1 MKKRCLSL
9 LLSLLILVSLC
20 VSVAPSAA
28 ADDAEKV
35 YVSKQQELLVRK
47 EERGHGF
54 PYWGD
59 PVPGRSLDKITE
71 YAYDE
76 FGNVTS
82 ETVSYVYLPYGVKD
96 EDIAYTYDDQGQI
109 LHAEYTETSYA
120 GNMAKYAYDYE
131 NGRICRIEKTGTDYY
146 GLSESSVYEFNE
158 QGYCTYY
165 AYDQEGIGSAK
176 VRYEYDGDG
185 NLTFLAV
192 SVNDGPEQTMTP
204 VYEDGRQVAVKHVA
218 PDGGEVMEYFR
229 YDEQGRLNLIEYDAE
244 EIHRSEYLFIV
255 DLPNEEF
262 RYNEYKP
269 GDQHVTIALNYNDQ
283 DLITD
288 AEWRTNGNYVS
299 WTQYSYTIDKDNNNA
314 IGYSIPDGAYG
325 PYLWGSGTSS
335 TNWRNDS
342 KFTTRGGNPSL
353 EYQYELKI
361 LGANPRYVKTSI
373 NYEYETR
380 EIKVE
385 MKPTAAA
392 AENAQLAPEDFYPP
406 LAESYLGT
414 PVPTPDGSKRLMRV
428 VMETTDATELPVVA
442 RLAYAEDGSFAGA
455 VTSFDGTGEYDD
467 WQHDAEIRTDDQ
479 GRLIYDRDQN
489 RWGDEAFTYTYAEDG
504 QSYIYGI
511 ERGENKRSE
520 RVISLADLQIP
531 DLVKKPAVEL
541 GRGETAEYDEEGLP
555 LRIGMYFTKD
565 SEGNLEEYIRE
576 FSYRWDTG
584 VTARYMSPYTA
595 TENAT
600 VLTQI
605 YENYGSTREDTYLV
619 FDEHGYLVAYYPL
632 GIFEISFHY
641 YYE

>member
-20 VSVAPSAA
+20 VSAAPSAA
-28 ADDAEKV
+28 AEDAEKV

-47 EERGHGF
+47 EERGKGF
-54 PYWGD
+54 PSWVN
-59 PVPGRSLDKITE
+59 PVPGRSLDQITAYE
-71 YAYDE
+71 YDE

-82 ETVSYVYLPYGVKD
+82 EKVSCVYLPYGVKD
-96 EDIAYTYDDQGQI
+96 EDLTYTYDDQGQV
-109 LHAEYTETSYA
+109 LHAEYTNTNLYGDET
-120 GNMAKYAYDYE
+120 KHLYDYE
-131 NGRICRIEKTGTDYY
+131 NGRLCRIEETGKDYY
-146 GLSESSVYEFNE
+146 GLSESSAYEFNE
-158 QGYCTYY
+158 QGFCTYY
-165 AYDQEGIGSAK
+165 AYDWESIGSAR
-176 VRYEYDGDG
+176 VRYEYDEDG

-192 SVNDGPEQTMTP
+192 SVNGGPEQTMTP
-204 VYEDGRQVAVKHVA
+204 IYEDGRQVATKHVS
-218 PDGGEVMEYFR
+218 PDGGEVMEYYR
-229 YDEQGRLNLIEYDAE
+229 YDENGRLNLIEYDAE
-244 EIHRSEYLFIV
+244 EIHRSDYLFIV

-283 DLITD
+283 DLVSD

-299 WTQYSYTIDKDNNNA
+299 WTQYSYTIDKDNDNA

-325 PYLWGSGTSS
+325 PYLWGGSLSS
-335 TNWRNDS
+335 TNWRSDH
-342 KFTTRGGNPSL
+342 KYTTRSGNPSL
-353 EYQYELKI
+353 EYRYELKI
-361 LGANPRYVKTSI
+361 LGADPRYVRTSI

-380 EIKVE
+380 EIKIE

-392 AENAQLAPEDFYPP
+392 ADNAQLALEDFYPP

-414 PVPTPDGSKRLMRV
+414 PVPTPDGSKRLVRV
-428 VMETTDATELPVVA
+428 VADINATELPVVA

-455 VTSFDGTGEYDD
+455 VTSFDGTGEYGT
-467 WQHDAEIRTDDQ
+467 WHHDAETRTDDQ

-489 RWGDEAFTYTYAEDG
+489 RWGDVAFTYTYAEDG
-504 QSYIYGI
+504 QSYTYGM
-511 ERGENKRSE
+511 ERGENEPYE

-531 DLVKKPAVEL
+531 DLVKKPAGEL
-541 GRGETAEYDEEGLP
+541 TRGRTAEYDDEGLP
-555 LRIGMYFTKD
+555 LLIGMYFTKD

-584 VTARYMSPYTA
+584 VTAWYMSPYTA

-600 VLTQI
+600 VLKQI
-605 YENYGSTREDTYLV
+605 YEYYGNTREDPYLV
-619 FDEHGYLVAYYPL
+619 FDEHGYLAAYYPL

>member
-9 LLSLLILVSLC
+9 LLSLLILVSIC
-20 VSVAPSAA
+20 VNAAPSAA

-35 YVSKQQELLVRK
+35 YVSKQKELLVRK
-47 EERGHGF
+47 EEKGHGL
-54 PYWGD
+54 PSWVS

-71 YAYDE
+71 YEYDE

-82 ETVSYVYLPYGVKD
+82 ETVSYVYLPYGVND
-96 EDIAYTYDDQGQI
+96 GDITYTYDDQGQV
-109 LHAEYTETSYA
+109 LHAEYTETNWY
-120 GNMAKYAYDYE
+120 GDETKHTYDYE
-131 NGRICRIEKTGTDYY
+131 NGRICRIERTGTDYY
-146 GLSESSVYEFNE
+146 GLSETSVYEFNE
-158 QGYCTYY
+158 QGCCTYY
-165 AYDQEGIGSAK
+165 AYDRESIGSAV
-176 VRYEYDGDG
+176 VRYEYDENE

-192 SVNDGPEQTMTP
+192 SINGGPEQTMTP
-204 VYEDGRQVAVKHVA
+204 IYEDGRQVATKHVA

-269 GDQHVTIALNYNDQ
+269 GDQHVTIAMNYDDQ

-299 WTQYSYTIDKDNNNA
+299 WTQYSYTIDKDNDNA
-314 IGYSIPDGAYG
+314 IGFSIPDGAYG
-325 PYLWGSGTSS
+325 PYFWGGSLSS
-335 TNWRNDS
+335 TNWRDEH
-342 KFTTRGGNPSL
+342 KYTTRDGNPSL
-353 EYQYELKI
+353 EYLYELKI
-361 LGANPRYVKTSI
+361 LGANPRYVRTSI
-373 NYEYETR
+373 DYEYETR
-380 EIKVE
+380 DIKVE

-392 AENAQLAPEDFYPP
+392 AVNAQLAPEDFYPP

-414 PVPTPDGSKRLMRV
+414 PVPTPDGSKRLVRV
-428 VMETTDATELPVVA
+428 VMETDATELPVIA

-455 VTSFDGTGEYDD
+455 VTAFDGAGEYDD
-467 WQHDAEIRTDDQ
+467 WHHDAETRTDDQ
-479 GRLIYDRDQN
+479 GRLVYDRDQN
-489 RWGDEAFTYTYAEDG
+489 RWGDVTFTYTYAEDG
-504 QSYIYGI
+504 QSYTYGM
-511 ERGENKRSE
+511 ELGENEPYE

-531 DLVKKPAVEL
+531 DLVKKPAGEL
-541 GRGETAEYDEEGLP
+541 TRGRTAEYDDEGLP

-584 VTARYMSPYTA
+584 VTAWYMSPYTA

-600 VLTQI
+600 VLKQI
-605 YENYGSTREDTYLV
+605 YEYYGNTREDPYLV
-619 FDEHGYLVAYYPL
+619 FDEHGYLAAYYPL

>member
-20 VSVAPSAA
+20 VSAAPYAA
-28 ADDAEKV
+28 ADDTEKV

-47 EERGHGF
+47 EERGQGF
-54 PYWGD
+54 PSWVN
-59 PVPGRSLDKITE
+59 PVPGRSLDQITE
-71 YAYDE
+71 YEYDE

-82 ETVSYVYLPYGVKD
+82 EKVSCVYLPYGVKD
-96 EDIAYTYDDQGQI
+96 EDLTYTYDDQGQI
-109 LHAEYTETSYA
+109 LHAEYTNTNWYGEET
-120 GNMAKYAYDYE
+120 KHLYDYE
-131 NGRICRIEKTGTDYY
+131 NGQLCRIEETGTDY
-146 GLSESSVYEFNE
+146 GLSETTVYEFNE
-158 QGYCTYY
+158 QGCCTYY
-165 AYDQEGIGSAK
+165 AYDWESIGSAR

-192 SVNDGPEQTMTP
+192 SVNGGPEQTMTP
-204 VYEDGRQVAVKHVA
+204 IYEDGRQVATKHVA

-283 DLITD
+283 DLVSD

-299 WTQYSYTIDKDNNNA
+299 WTQYSYTVDKDNDNA

-325 PYLWGSGTSS
+325 PYLWGGSLSS
-335 TNWRNDS
+335 TNWRSDH
-342 KFTTRGGNPSL
+342 KYTTRSGNPSL
-353 EYQYELKI
+353 EYRYELKI
-361 LGANPRYVKTSI
+361 LGANPRYVKSSI

-392 AENAQLAPEDFYPP
+392 ADNAQLAPEDFYPP

-414 PVPTPDGSKRLMRV
+414 PVPTPDGSKRLVRV
-428 VMETTDATELPVVA
+428 VMDINATELPVIA
-442 RLAYAEDGSFAGA
+442 ELAYAEDGSFAGA
-455 VTSFDGTGEYDD
+455 ATSFDSTGEYDD
-467 WQHDAEIRTDDQ
+467 WQHDAETRTDDQ
-479 GRLIYDRDQN
+479 GRLVYDRDQN
-489 RWGDEAFTYTYAEDG
+489 RWGDATFTYTYAEDG
-504 QSYIYGI
+504 QSYIYGTKW
-511 ERGENKRSE
+511 GEKEPSE

-531 DLVKKPAVEL
+531 DLVKKPAGEL
-541 GRGETAEYDEEGLP
+541 ARGKTAEYDEEGLP
-555 LRIGMYFTKD
+555 LRIGMHFTKD
-565 SEGNLEEYIRE
+565 SEGNLAEQIRE
-576 FSYRWDTG
+576 FSYRWETG
-584 VTARYMSPYTA
+584 ATTLYMGAFKPI
-595 TENAT
+595 ENAT
-600 VLTQI
+600 VLNQI
-605 YENYGSTREDTYLV
+605 YEDYGASREDTYLV
-619 FDEHGYLVAYYPL
+619 FDDHGYLAAYYPL
-632 GIFEISFHY
+632 GTFEISFHY